1 MLTAF
6 IISSLF
12 LAISPGP
19 DNLYLITISVS
30 KGKKNGF
37 YFLLGLILGC
47 FTHTL
52 MLAYGLTPIF
62 LNYDVFFELIKYVGF
77 FYITYLVY
85 NLFVDKKNNQNETD
99 LKENIGDFKKG
110 FFMNILNPKVFIF
123 YLVFFPNF
131 LFSNT
136 LNFTHQILILGLIF
150 IISTLIIFSV
160 FIFGADF
167 LNKKLVKFKSFR
179 FYLKYLN
186 AIVLISIALIILFS
200 EKIS

>member
-1 MLTAF
+1 MLIAF
-6 IISSLF
+6 IISSIF

-19 DNLYLITISVS
+19 DNLYLITISLS
-30 KGKKNGF
+30 KGRKNGF
-37 YFLLGLILGC
+37 YFLSGLILGC

-52 MLAYGLTPIF
+52 MLAYGLTPLF

-85 NLFVDKKNNQNETD
+85 NLFLDKKNNQHETD
-99 LKENIGDFKKG
+99 LKENIGEFKKG
-110 FFMNILNPKVFIF
+110 FLMNILNPKVFIF

-136 LNFTHQILILGLIF
+136 LNYTHQILILGLIF
-150 IISTLIIFSV
+150 IVSTLIIFSV

-167 LNKKLVKFKSFR
+167 FNKKLVKFKCFR

>member
-1 MLTAF
+1 MLIAF
-6 IISSLF
+6 IISSIF

-19 DNLYLITISVS
+19 DNLYLITISLS
-30 KGKKNGF
+30 KGRKNGF
-37 YFLLGLILGC
+37 YFLSGLILGC

-85 NLFVDKKNNQNETD
+85 NLFLDKKNNQYETN
-99 LKENIGDFKKG
+99 LKENIGYFKKG

-136 LNFTHQILILGLIF
+136 LNYTYQILILGFIF

-160 FIFGADF
+160 FILGADF
-167 LNKKLVKFKSFR
+167 LNKKLLRFKSIK

-186 AIVLISIALIILFS
+186 AIVLITIALIILFS

>member
-30 KGKKNGF
+30 KGRKNGF

-47 FTHTL
+47 LTHTL

-85 NLFVDKKNNQNETD
+85 NLFVDKKKTI
-99 LKENIGDFKKG
+99 KMKMI
-110 FFMNILNPKVFIF
+110 
-123 YLVFFPNF
+123 
-131 LFSNT
+131 
-136 LNFTHQILILGLIF
+136 
-150 IISTLIIFSV
+150 
-160 FIFGADF
+160 
-167 LNKKLVKFKSFR
+167 
-179 FYLKYLN
+179 
-186 AIVLISIALIILFS
+186 
-200 EKIS
+200 

>member
-30 KGKKNGF
+30 KGRENGF

-47 FTHTL
+47 LTHTL

-136 LNFTHQILILGLIF
+136 LNFTHQILTIQNFKISKTNPVLDHEANLWGGSWDPWDALG
-150 IISTLIIFSV
+150 TG
-160 FIFGADF
+160 FGAPR
-167 LNKKLVKFKSFR
+167 LCWEHLWAS
-179 FYLKYLN
+179 
-186 AIVLISIALIILFS
+186 
-200 EKIS
+200 

>member
-1 MLTAF
+1 MLIAF
-6 IISSLF
+6 IISSIF

-19 DNLYLITISVS
+19 DNLYLITISLS
-30 KGKKNGF
+30 KGRKNGF
-37 YFLLGLILGC
+37 YFLSGLILGC

-62 LNYDVFFELIKYVGF
+62 LNYDVFFEIIKYVGF
-77 FYITYLVY
+77 LYIIYLVY
-85 NLFVDKKNNQNETD
+85 NLFVDKKNNQHETD
-99 LKENIGDFKKG
+99 LSENIGDFKKG

-136 LNFTHQILILGLIF
+136 LNYTYQILILGFIF

-160 FIFGADF
+160 FILGADF
-167 LNKKLVKFKSFR
+167 LNKKLLRFKSIK

>member
-19 DNLYLITISVS
+19 DNLYLVTISVS
-30 KGKKNGF
+30 KGRKNGF
-37 YFLLGLILGC
+37 YFLFGLILGC
-47 FTHTL
+47 LTHTL

-62 LNYDVFFELIKYVGF
+62 LNYDIFFELIKYVGF

-85 NLFVDKKNNQNETD
+85 NLFVDKKYNQNETD

-136 LNFTHQILILGLIF
+136 LNYTHQILILGLIF

-167 LNKKLVKFKSFR
+167 INKKLVKFKSFS

-186 AIVLISIALIILFS
+186 AIVLISIALIILFF
-200 EKIS
+200 EK

>member
-6 IISSLF
+6 TISSLF

-30 KGKKNGF
+30 KGRKNGF

-52 MLAYGLTPIF
+52 MLAYGLTPIL
-62 LNYDVFFELIKYVGF
+62 LNYDGFFVLIKYVGF

-85 NLFVDKKNNQNETD
+85 NLFVDKKNNQHETD

-123 YLVFFPNF
+123 YLVFFARQNLNILYFNRFEF
-131 LFSNT
+131 LFFPNIRIY
-136 LNFTHQILILGLIF
+136 F
-150 IISTLIIFSV
+150 
-160 FIFGADF
+160 FG
-167 LNKKLVKFKSFR
+167 
-179 FYLKYLN
+179 
-186 AIVLISIALIILFS
+186 
-200 EKIS
+200 

>member
-1 MLTAF
+1 MLIAF

-30 KGKKNGF
+30 KGRKNGF
-37 YFLLGLILGC
+37 YFLSGLILGC

-62 LNYDVFFELIKYVGF
+62 LNYDVFFEIIKYVGF
-77 FYITYLVY
+77 LYIIYLVY
-85 NLFVDKKNNQNETD
+85 NLFVDKKNNQHETD
-99 LKENIGDFKKG
+99 LSENIGDFKKG

-136 LNFTHQILILGLIF
+136 LNYTYQILILGFIF

-160 FIFGADF
+160 FILGADF
-167 LNKKLVKFKSFR
+167 LNKKLLRFKSIK

>member
-1 MLTAF
+1 MLIAF

-30 KGKKNGF
+30 KGRKNGF
-37 YFLLGLILGC
+37 YFLSGLILGC

-62 LNYDVFFELIKYVGF
+62 LNYDVFFEIIKYVGF
-77 FYITYLVY
+77 LYIIYLVY
-85 NLFVDKKNNQNETD
+85 NLFVDKKNNQHETD
-99 LKENIGDFKKG
+99 LSENIGDFKKG

-136 LNFTHQILILGLIF
+136 LNYTYQILILGFIF

-167 LNKKLVKFKSFR
+167 FNKKLVKFKCFR

-200 EKIS
+200 EEIS

>member
-19 DNLYLITISVS
+19 DNLYLITVSVS
-30 KGKKNGF
+30 KGRKNGF
-37 YFLLGLILGC
+37 YFLFGLILGC
-47 FTHTL
+47 LTHTL

-62 LNYDVFFELIKYVGF
+62 LNYDIFFELIKYVGF

-85 NLFVDKKNNQNETD
+85 NLFVDKKYNQNETD

-136 LNFTHQILILGLIF
+136 LNYTHQILILGLIF

>member
-1 MLTAF
+1 MLIAF

-30 KGKKNGF
+30 KGRKNGF
-37 YFLLGLILGC
+37 YFLSGLILGC

-62 LNYDVFFELIKYVGF
+62 LNYDVFFEIIKYVGF
-77 FYITYLVY
+77 LYIIYLVY
-85 NLFVDKKNNQNETD
+85 NLFVDKKINQHETD
-99 LKENIGDFKKG
+99 LSENIGDFKKG

-136 LNFTHQILILGLIF
+136 LNYTYQILILGFIF

-160 FIFGADF
+160 FILGADF
-167 LNKKLVKFKSFR
+167 LNKKLLRFKSIK